1 MTSQSTVPEGQTR
14 RWFRSG
20 TPWVWL
26 TGAAIGVSLLAMLA
40 VVVMLAWQGVR
51 YLWPQSVWQFTLTE
65 QVAGTPRA
73 AGRNICPPNA
83 DRAFRIS
90 LRWR

>member
-1 MTSQSTVPEGQTR
+1 MTSHEGQTR

-40 VVVMLAWQGVR
+40 VVVMLAWQGG
-51 YLWPQSVWQFTLTE
+51 
-65 QVAGTPRA
+65 AIC
-73 AGRNICPPNA
+73 GRNPCGSS
-83 DRAFRIS
+83 R
-90 LRWR
+90 